1 MFKSINQLLKLSF
14 PVLIA
19 QLAQTLMGF
28 VDTVMVGQVS
38 ALDVAAVA
46 LGNSIWLPT
55 IIVIGGAIMA
65 LPAMVAHH
73 YGSQNYQAIRS
84 LIIQGLYM
92 ALACSLVAAAFL
104 YSTRFGL
111 EQITNNA
118 ELSRLTGHY
127 LLALMCG
134 APAFLLFQCLRG
146 MTEGMSVTKPSMII
160 GFTGFLVNIPANYLF
175 IYGGFGLP
183 AMGGVGSG
191 IATALVYWVMLFT
204 LIGCIAFNHTFKPV
218 KLFSK
223 LTKVDRAIQ
232 LQLIKQ
238 GMPIAIAVFLEV
250 AVFAC
255 ISIALSPLGTDVIAS
270 NQIAVNF
277 TTLTMMIPLAIGT
290 AVTVRVGYVTGQ
302 GTPHQAKNILRSG
315 LVITIITS
323 CLVIIIISYFQHS
336 IVRLYSAD
344 AAVHELGMTLL
355 ICSAL
360 FQLPNAI
367 QTIYVAGL
375 RGLRDTLPIMY
386 VAFTCYW
393 LIGMSTAFLLG
404 FTDILIP
411 KLGASGAWIGFI
423 FGLVLAGFVL
433 HQRFNQRLS
442 TFKTLE
448 QSS

>member
-1 MFKSINQLLKLSF
+1 MFKSILQLLKLAF
-14 PVLIA
+14 PVLVA
-19 QLAQTLMGF
+19 QMAQTLMGF

-38 ALDVAAVA
+38 ALNVAAVA

-55 IIVIGGAIMA
+55 IIVVGGAIMA

-73 YGSQNYQAIRS
+73 YGSQNYEAIRR
-84 LIIQGLYM
+84 LIIQGIYM
-92 ALACSLVAAAFL
+92 ALVCSLIAAVFL
-104 YSTRFGL
+104 YCSRFGI
-111 EQITNNA
+111 EQITKNSS
-118 ELSRLTGHY
+118 LSIVTGQY

-175 IYGGFGLP
+175 IYGGFGIP

-204 LIGCIAFNHTFKPV
+204 LIGCIAFSNTFRPV
-218 KLFSK
+218 KLFSGIC
-223 LTKVDRAIQ
+223 KVDRVIQ
-232 LQLIKQ
+232 RQLIKQ

-255 ISIALSPLGTDVIAS
+255 ISVALSPLGTNVIAS

-302 GTPHQAKNILRSG
+302 GQLHQAQNIIRSG
-315 LVITIITS
+315 LIITTITSFLVMITIS
-323 CLVIIIISYFQHS
+323 CYQKP
-336 IVRLYSAD
+336 IVSLYSAD
-344 AAVHELGMTLL
+344 IDVHELGMKLL

-367 QTIYVAGL
+367 QMIYVAGL

-386 VAFTCYW
+386 VALTCYW
-393 LIGMSTAFLLG
+393 VIGMTIGFLLG
-404 FTDILIP
+404 FTDTLMP
-411 KLGASGAWIGFI
+411 KQGAVGAWLGFI
-423 FGLVLAGFVL
+423 LGLSFASVALRR
-433 HQRFNQRLS
+433 RFNQRLIR
-442 TFKTLE
+442 L
-448 QSS
+448 

>member
-1 MFKSINQLLKLSF
+1 MFKSIQQLLKLSF

-92 ALACSLVAAAFL
+92 ALACSLIAAAFL
-104 YSTRFGL
+104 YSARFGL
-111 EQITNNA
+111 EQITKNA
-118 ELSRLTGHY
+118 ELSKVTGQY
-127 LLALMCG
+127 LLALMGG

-183 AMGGVGSG
+183 AMGGLGSG

-204 LIGCIAFNHTFKPV
+204 LIGCIGFSHIFKPV
-218 KLFSK
+218 KLFSGSAK
-223 LTKVDRAIQ
+223 FDRAIQ
-232 LQLIKQ
+232 RQLVKQ

-250 AVFAC
+250 GVFAC
-255 ISIALSPLGTDVIAS
+255 ISVALSPLGTDVIAS
-270 NQIAVNF
+270 NQIAVNV

-302 GTPHQAKNILRSG
+302 GIPHQAKNIIRSG
-315 LVITIITS
+315 LVITSITS
-323 CLVIIIISYFQHS
+323 CLVIIIISSFKQS

-344 AAVHELGMTLL
+344 IAVHELGIELL
-355 ICSAL
+355 IFSAL

-386 VAFTCYW
+386 VALTCYW

-404 FTDILIP
+404 FTDILMP
-411 KLGASGAWIGFI
+411 KLGATGAWIGFI
-423 FGLVLAGFVL
+423 FGLALASIVL
-433 HQRFNQRLS
+433 HRRFYQRLS
-442 TFKTLE
+442 RFEISE
-448 QSS
+448 QSR